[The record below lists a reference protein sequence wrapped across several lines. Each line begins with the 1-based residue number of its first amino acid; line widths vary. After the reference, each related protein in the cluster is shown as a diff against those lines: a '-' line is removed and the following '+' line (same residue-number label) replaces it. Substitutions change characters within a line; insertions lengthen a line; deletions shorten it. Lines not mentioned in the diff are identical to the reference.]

1 MPINILAQAIGLLGM
16 GTLFIMYQQ
25 SSKKRYLTFKLL
37 SDVVWATHYL
47 LLSAIGGAIPNI
59 MGVARELIFINEDKK
74 WANKKVWAAIFITFN
89 TAFALSLTRSVIQF
103 MPIAASALVTV
114 SLTFKNTKNIRLI
127 TLPISI
133 TFLIYDIVVG
143 SWAGALNESISLI
156 SIISKL
162 AREMLSKTNEWT
174 NN

>member
-25 SSKKRYLTFKLL
+25 SSKKRYLAFKLL

-59 MGVARELIFINEDKK
+59 MGIARELIFMNEGKK
-74 WANKKVWAAIFITFN
+74 WANKKIWAAVFIILN
-89 TAFALSLTRSVIQF
+89 TAFALSLTRSAIQF
-103 MPIAASALVTV
+103 MPIVASALVTV

-127 TLPISI
+127 TVPISI
-133 TFLIYDIVVG
+133 TFLIYDILVG

-162 AREMLSKTNEWT
+162 IREMFFGNKNKRMD
-174 NN
+174 